1 MNSNGAALLLGSFEA
16 FARMAF
22 RYLHDGCELGNDP
35 YITYVCR
42 RLAKAK
48 DNGARIVLNM
58 PPRHLKTLLGSIFLT
73 AWLLAWNAAE
83 KIIIVTYSEQ
93 LALHTAYLLRKV
105 LQSPWY
111 QRYFSPRLAHDRTRV
126 SDFATTAG
134 GGVYAVSAE
143 GSITGRG
150 ATIIVFDDPL
160 NIDEAGNLDQI
171 EKVNERFNTV
181 IMSRLDNPKTGRVVI
196 SAHRLHQNDLAGHV
210 LESGEWDY
218 IALPFIAP
226 KDQDYDLGGRV
237 WHRKK
242 GDLLRPD
249 AFTAAEVDRIKT
261 IINPDF
267 EALYQQYLGE
277 ASSIRISKSH
287 FGNFTVAP
295 PVAAVI
301 ISVDPGHR
309 SGPGHSFTV
318 MQALCSVG
326 NEIFLLDQWRA
337 QADVETAYRALK
349 IGTANCQAAT
359 VLIEWSGYGP
369 TLARDLR
376 KRFRTLEIRLI
387 PTDCRSKTERL
398 LQHMD
403 VIQRGRIKLPQDV
416 PWREAWELEF
426 EQFPHGQFDDQVD
439 ALTQALDFMLE
450 NPKPRK
456 VEQRCVGVTINNRG
470 VSMFA
475 NHASR
480 FGIPPAYGVLGR
492 RGRMKRIFP
501 EHDE

>member
-1 MNSNGAALLLGSFEA
+1 
-16 FARMAF
+16 MAY
-22 RYLHDGCELGNDP
+22 RYLNDGRELGNDP

-48 DNGARIVLNM
+48 GNGARIVLNM
-58 PPRHLKTLLGSIFLT
+58 PPRHLKTLLGSVFLT

-83 KIIIVTYSEQ
+83 KIISSPTASNLRSTPPICCAKYCSRRGTGDISRRVWQAIEPASLILQRQPAVACTPSLPRGRSPAVARRLLYSMI
-93 LALHTAYLLRKV
+93 R
-105 LQSPWY
+105 
-111 QRYFSPRLAHDRTRV
+111 
-126 SDFATTAG
+126 
-134 GGVYAVSAE
+134 
-143 GSITGRG
+143 SILMT
-150 ATIIVFDDPL
+150 L
-160 NIDEAGNLDQI
+160 SNLDQI
-171 EKVNERFNTV
+171 EKVNERFDTV

-210 LESGEWDY
+210 LESGEWDH
-218 IALPFIAP
+218 IALPFVAP

-277 ASSIRISKSH
+277 PSSIRISKSH

-295 PVAAVI
+295 PVAAVT

-337 QADVETAYRALK
+337 QADVETACRALK

-376 KRFRTLEIRLI
+376 KRFRSLEIRLI

-403 VIQRGRIKLPQDV
+403 VIQRGRIKLPRGC
-416 PWREAWELEF
+416 PLA
-426 EQFPHGQFDDQVD
+426 
-439 ALTQALDFMLE
+439 
-450 NPKPRK
+450 
-456 VEQRCVGVTINNRG
+456 RG
-470 VSMFA
+470 V
-475 NHASR
+475 
-480 FGIPPAYGVLGR
+480 GIGV
-492 RGRMKRIFP
+492 
-501 EHDE
+501 